1 MPFTKIMIH
10 FIWATKNRERI
21 ISNQL
26 KPLLLAHI
34 KDNSMKKQIYIDCMN
49 CVEDHIHILVSL
61 SADQTIAKVMQ
72 LIKGESSFW
81 VNQQNLVKGKFEWQD
96 DYIALSVSQS
106 AVNKVRAYI
115 ANQEEHHKKKTF
127 ENEYQDFLT
136 AHGFDLLISA
146 KA

>member
-10 FIWATKNRERI
+10 FMWATKNRQKI
-21 ISNQL
+21 ISKEL

-34 KDNSMKKQIYIDCMN
+34 KENSIKKEIYIDCLN

-61 SADQTIAKVMQ
+61 GVEQTVAKVMN

-81 VNQQNLVKGKFEWQD
+81 VNSQNLIKHKFEWQD
-96 DYIALSVSQS
+96 EYIGLSVSES

-115 ANQEEHHKKKTF
+115 ANQEKHHLKQTF
-127 ENEYQDFLT
+127 EQEYNQFL
-136 AHGFDLLISA
+136 AIHGFSSHE
-146 KA
+146 